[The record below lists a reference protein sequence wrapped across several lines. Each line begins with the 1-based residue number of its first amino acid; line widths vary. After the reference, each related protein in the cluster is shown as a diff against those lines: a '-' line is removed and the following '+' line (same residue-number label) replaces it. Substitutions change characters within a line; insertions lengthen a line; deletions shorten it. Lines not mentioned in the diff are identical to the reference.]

1 MFRRP
6 PDHWFT
12 PAPNPADALIR
23 LRYHGTAGFTISGG
37 QTNIVLDPF
46 VSRPSLLQTGFQ
58 RLIPNKARIEEVFPR
73 ADAVL
78 VGHAHHDHILD
89 APHVCASTG
98 ATFVGSQDAAYVAQA
113 AGLPANQICVTH
125 GECDLQFGA
134 ATVRAIPSRHGKVYF
149 RTPLPGSIDAPP
161 PWPPRLWDLPHGA
174 VLNWHVELNGIKV
187 VHVDSA
193 DVLDEELVGHKA
205 DVVCLCAIGRQHRPG
220 YVASVVKALQPKWI
234 VPCHWDWFFTPWG
247 QPPKLLPGVDLP
259 GFCAEIEAAGVQPML
274 LPFGGQFGLSTAAIS
289 E

>member
-113 AGLPANQICVTH
+113 AG
-125 GECDLQFGA
+125 
-134 ATVRAIPSRHGKVYF
+134 
-149 RTPLPGSIDAPP
+149 
-161 PWPPRLWDLPHGA
+161 
-174 VLNWHVELNGIKV
+174 
-187 VHVDSA
+187 
-193 DVLDEELVGHKA
+193 
-205 DVVCLCAIGRQHRPG
+205 
-220 YVASVVKALQPKWI
+220 
-234 VPCHWDWFFTPWG
+234 
-247 QPPKLLPGVDLP
+247 
-259 GFCAEIEAAGVQPML
+259 
-274 LPFGGQFGLSTAAIS
+274 
-289 E
+289 